1 MQVLILLL
9 FYVLSPI
16 LFSHGVNA
24 TLGVYMNLIFTA
36 YIALFSCRKIQT
48 ASQIG
53 LSLKVVKLTF
63 IAAFLL
69 LITNRF
75 YRMSYL
81 FDCMLCPALFIMIY
95 QATLPKAKKALLI
108 EFMLILY
115 VVNSFISF
123 YERTTLTNIFETQW
137 QETWENDYYNSGL
150 DFIFRSTAL
159 LGYPL
164 NNAFSTAV
172 FMLAI
177 LLAPLK
183 KYIKFALWLVGL
195 IALLCFNARGATV
208 SSVLFFSLYLGYEAF
223 SKHNLKTLLLI
234 MVICFISLYIY
245 QDIAT
250 SSLMGRFATGE
261 LMDGSANERL
271 RVWLPFEHMDA
282 FDLLLGFTK
291 EKSYLVFK
299 QVKLVTMENWLADF
313 IYHMGIPLTLLFI
326 FLYYRIFY
334 RLLLRISCFDRW
346 FLLGGF
352 LILSSLNNSL
362 SMGSWPWI
370 WVFCVF
376 YGITYIKSNKDFRE
390 KHKKIFQDD

>member
-24 TLGVYMNLIFTA
+24 TLGVYLNLIFTIC
-36 YIALFSCRKIQT
+36 IALFSFSKIQSV
-48 ASQIG
+48 SQIG
-53 LSLKVVKLTF
+53 LPLKVVMLTF
-63 IAAFLL
+63 FAAFLL
-69 LITNRF
+69 FIADRF
-75 YRMSYL
+75 YGMSFL
-81 FDCMLCPALFIMIY
+81 FNCMLCSALFIILF
-95 QATLPKAKKALLI
+95 QTTLSKSKTVLLI
-108 EFMLILY
+108 KFMLFLY
-115 VVNSFISF
+115 VINSFVSF
-123 YERTTLTNIFETQW
+123 YEKATLTNIFETQW
-137 QETWENDYYNSGL
+137 QESWENDYHNSGL
-150 DFIFRSTAL
+150 NLIFRSTAL
-159 LGYPL
+159 LGHPL

-172 FMLAI
+172 FMLGI

-208 SSVLFFSLYLGYEAF
+208 LSVLFFSLYLVYEAF
-223 SKHNLKTLLLI
+223 SKHNLETLLSI

-271 RVWLPFEHMDA
+271 RVWLPFEHMDVL
-282 FDLLLGFTK
+282 DLLLGFTK

-299 QVKLVTMENWLADF
+299 QVQLFTMENWLAAF

-326 FLYYRIFY
+326 SLYYRIFY
-334 RLLLRISCFDRW
+334 RLLLEVSCFERW

-362 SMGSWPWI
+362 AMGSWPWI
-370 WVFCVF
+370 WGFCVF